1 MTEQPPPVAPT
12 QPVAPPLPSP
22 PPSRGVFGT
31 KIPTS
36 VTLAIA
42 VVLFFMPFLDI
53 KCNDMSLQKI
63 SGLEL
68 ATGFR
73 IKNSNDSFLGNLDK
87 LDNTESSTSSSK
99 GQKKDPNI
107 YALAALGFA
116 VLGLVLSLLAGKAGG
131 IGAML
136 TSVVGAVSLILL
148 LADIKSDI
156 KAEIGDASK
165 DGVSISVDFTP
176 VFYITI
182 IVFLAA
188 AYFGY
193 RRTKT
198 S

>member
-1 MTEQPPPVAPT
+1 MTEQPPPIAPT
-12 QPVAPPLPSP
+12 QISAPPPP

-42 VVLFFMPFLDI
+42 IVLFFMPFLDI
-53 KCNDMSLQKI
+53 KCNNMSLQKI

-68 ATGFR
+68 ATGFSV
-73 IKNSNDSFLGNLDK
+73 KSSNDSFLGNLDK
-87 LDNTESSTSSSK
+87 LDNTGSSTSPK

-116 VLGLVLSLLAGKAGG
+116 VLGLILSLLAGKAGG

-136 TSVVGAVSLILL
+136 TSIVGAVSLILL
-148 LADIKSDI
+148 LVDIKSDI
-156 KAEIGDASK
+156 KTEIGDASR

-193 RRTKT
+193 RRTK